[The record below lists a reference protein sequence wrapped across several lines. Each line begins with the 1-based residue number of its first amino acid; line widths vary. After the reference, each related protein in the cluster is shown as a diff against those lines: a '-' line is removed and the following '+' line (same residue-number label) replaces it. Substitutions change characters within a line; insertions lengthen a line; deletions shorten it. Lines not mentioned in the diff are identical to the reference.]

1 MNIIFNG
8 TDNKVS
14 THSNVGRE
22 TTIYQNSESTGK
34 VRTENFALD
43 ISGTVMDNSA
53 YAGHGRTAE
62 EVMQEAGSQDITAR
76 RNYMA
81 VMSNSMS
88 DEDFANLQKDGFH
101 PGSTDI
107 ETVVT
112 IVDEIKAA
120 LLKGG
125 TEVVGYT
132 DTLSGEKLESI
143 TGSKTFANELQK
155 EFRRNDIPLTEENV
169 KAVTDAYKAL
179 SEIPELS
186 EGSLKY
192 MIENEMEPSADHLYL
207 ASFAG
212 AKDPGRQAQGYYAA
226 GTVSGYY
233 AKKPETIDYEQL
245 MPQIEKVIGEAGY
258 PIEDSTILDAKWLVE
273 KGITLTED
281 TFFRME
287 QLKGIAFPIGERE
300 FAACAA
306 SAIADGIT
314 PGKADITKKES
325 LIKQAVSIEEKVQEL
340 KEQDVTVIVARDLPF
355 QLKNLFAVH
364 EEQKK
369 NDEIFSGKDLTV
381 QEVDL
386 IHKRELLEEVRLSMT
401 VNANLKLLKSGY
413 SIETAPMEELIEKLK
428 AARRDGN
435 SVLFQETEP
444 EKAEEKGNLYQ
455 RTLYTLESIR
465 TVPVQTVADI
475 TREDT
480 LPVIEA
486 KGKNLEAKYQQ
497 AGESYEALMTA
508 PRRDMGDSIKK
519 AFRNVDDILT
529 DMGKELTAENQK
541 VVRILG
547 YNSMEMTEENF
558 ERIRKSEELLSGVIE
573 KMKPGTVLSM
583 IREDVNP
590 LAMSL
595 SDLSAYLDQNFDHTE
610 QDMESYSRFLYKL
623 EKKKNITEEERS
635 AFIGIYRLLRQIEK
649 GDDAA
654 VGAVAGSGA
663 SETLENLLSAVRSS
677 KKKHMDYRVDDN
689 FGGIQAKKSDAQS
702 VTEQI
707 RKGFIKTREDLEE
720 VLKDEETELADKEY
734 DHTLYEGIRS
744 AAGSEEAVL
753 RHLMDYGKPVT
764 ADYLLAAGEMLK
776 GSGKTVDKLKKVLE
790 KQGGSEPGKA
800 DHDLSFSIENLT
812 DSESAKEAY
821 EEASDEW
828 LSATAKEATE
838 EDNNS
843 LDVKALNA
851 LHKQISF
858 MKSMAREEN
867 YVMPVEIG
875 GELTAVTLRM
885 IHKDGEE
892 SKVSVTLETEV
903 LGVNLAEF
911 TVTDTELS
919 GYSSCGKEQGSR
931 LLSENDDRLKELLAS
946 EDMEMGDI
954 RFITGE
960 NQEQKEF
967 LLRTEKGRKSGQTA
981 DTLYRAAKAYI
992 VFVREISRK
1001 GSMEL

>member
-8 TDNKVS
+8 AENKVS

-22 TTIYQNSESTGK
+22 TTIYQGSESTGK
-34 VRTENFALD
+34 VRTENYALD

-88 DEDFANLQKDGFH
+88 DEDFASLQKDGFH

-125 TEVVGYT
+125 VEIVGYT

-143 TGSKTFANELQK
+143 TGSETFANELQK

-169 KAVTDAYKAL
+169 KAATDAFRAL

-192 MIENEMEPSADHLYL
+192 MIENEMAPSADHLYL

-212 AKDPGRQAQGYYAA
+212 AKDAGCQGQGYYKA
-226 GTVSGYY
+226 GTVAGYY
-233 AKKPETIDYEQL
+233 AKKPEIIDYEQL
-245 MPQIEKVIGEAGY
+245 MPQIEKVIEEAGY
-258 PIEDSTILDAKWLVE
+258 SIDDSTVRDAEWLIE
-273 KGITLTED
+273 KGIPLTED

-287 QLKGIAFPIGERE
+287 QLKELTFPIEQKE
-300 FAACAA
+300 FAALAA
-306 SAIADGIT
+306 SAIADGVA
-314 PGKADITKKES
+314 PGKADIAKKES
-325 LIKQAVSIEEKVQEL
+325 FIKQAVSIEEKVQQL
-340 KEQDVTVIVARDLPF
+340 NEQDVTVIVAKNLPF
-355 QLKNLFAVH
+355 QLKNLFAAH
-364 EEQKK
+364 DEQKK
-369 NDEIFSGKDLTV
+369 EEGFFRDRDQTV
-381 QEVDL
+381 QETDL
-386 IHKRELLEEVRLSMT
+386 IQKRELLEEVRLSMT
-401 VNANLKLLKSGY
+401 VSANLKLLKSGY
-413 SIETAPMEELIEKLK
+413 CIETAPIEELIEKLRT
-428 AARRDGN
+428 ARADIDRTF
-435 SVLFQETEP
+435 LQEADT
-444 EKAEEKGNLYQ
+444 EKAEKKSRLYQ
-455 RTLYTLESIR
+455 QTLYTLESIK
-465 TVPVQTVADI
+465 TVPVQTIADI

-480 LPVIEA
+480 LPAIEA

-497 AGESYEALMTA
+497 AGASYEALMTA
-508 PRRDMGDSIKK
+508 PRKDMGDSIRK

-529 DMGKELTAENQK
+529 DMGKELTAKNQK

-547 YNSMEMTEENF
+547 YNSMGMTEENF
-558 ERIRKSEELLSGVIE
+558 ERIRKSEELLSDVIE

-583 IREDVNP
+583 IREGVNP
-590 LAMSL
+590 LTMSL
-595 SDLSAYLDQNFDHTE
+595 GELNDYLNENSD
-610 QDMESYSRFLYKL
+610 QDGQDIESYSRFLYKL
-623 EKKKNITEEERS
+623 EQKKNITEEERS
-635 AFIGIYRLLRQIEK
+635 AYVGIYRLLRQIEK

-654 VGAVAGSGA
+654 IGAVAQSGA

-677 KKKHMDYRVDDN
+677 KKKHMDYRVDDS
-689 FGGIQAKKSDAQS
+689 FGGILSKKSDVES

-707 RKGFIKTREDLEE
+707 RKGFIENRQDLEE
-720 VLKDEETELADKEY
+720 ALKDEDTDLAEKEY

-753 RHLMDYGKPVT
+753 KHLMDYGKPVT
-764 ADYLLAAGEMLK
+764 ADHLLAAGEMLK
-776 GSGKTVDKLKKVLE
+776 GSKETVDRLKKVLK
-790 KQGGSEPGKA
+790 KQNDGKTENA
-800 DHDLSFSIENLT
+800 DHDLSFHTENLT
-812 DSESAKEAY
+812 DSESAREAY
-821 EEASDEW
+821 EKASDEW
-828 LSATAKEATE
+828 LSAATNAAFE
-838 EDNNS
+838 EENSS
-843 LDVKALNA
+843 LDVKALHA
-851 LHKQISF
+851 LYKQISF

-885 IHKDGEE
+885 IHKEGEE
-892 SKVSVTLETEV
+892 SKVSVTLETEA
-903 LGVNLAEF
+903 LGINVAEF
-911 TVTDTELS
+911 TVTDAGLC
-919 GYSSCGKEQGSR
+919 GYSSCGKDQGST
-931 LLSENDDRLKELLAS
+931 LLSENSNRLKELLAG

-954 RFITGE
+954 CFVTGE
-960 NQEQKEF
+960 NQDPKEF
-967 LLRTEKGRKSGQTA
+967 LLKSEKDRISGQTA

-992 VFVREISRK
+992 NFVQEISRK